1 MFLNRAVKLKDAK
14 FTDLVECMAKKLKA
28 KDLSEVFSEVK
39 NLWNDSDNHRQ
50 LPDQFYVDT

>member
-14 FTDLVECMAKKLKA
+14 FTDLVESMAKKLKA

-39 NLWNDSDNHRQ
+39 NLWNETDDFRQ
-50 LPDQFYVDT
+50 LPEQFYIDT